1 MELSNRVGSIKLDFD
16 VAAPVEH
23 VWSFGLQAERI
34 PEWQFD
40 VVAVKGIDGS
50 IDRKGTTYTLVYK
63 KAGVLLNS
71 PVQVSRYEPEN
82 LTIETIGQTPLGG
95 YFRSCTAM
103 RRIGQQM
110 THVDWVMDYRLPGWI
125 IGVLMDRLLFQWAFR
140 KTVQQYNKNLKRLA
154 EETFVKSGHNSAQQ
168 SGECGP

>member
-1 MELSNRVGSIKLDFD
+1 VGFIKLDFT
-16 VAAPVEH
+16 VAAPVEY
-23 VWSFGLQAERI
+23 VWSFGLQVERI

-40 VVAVKGIDGS
+40 VVAVKGVDGS
-50 IDRKGTTYTLVYK
+50 LDREGTTYTLVYK

-71 PVQVSRYEPEN
+71 PVEVSRYEPEN
-82 LTIETIGQTPLGG
+82 LTIETTGQTPLGG
-95 YFRSCTAM
+95 YFRSCTTM

-140 KTVQQYNKNLKRLA
+140 RTVQQYNKNFKRLA
-154 EETFVKSGHNSAQQ
+154 EEAFVKSGHNSVQQ
-168 SGECGP
+168 SRECGR